1 MTLQKRLYSS
11 LAVMVRRQ
19 WAPASAL
26 SRQPHLSSSRILRLQ
41 RRYVTGP
48 QPSSP
53 QNFNNGSSNS
63 SDSKSNSDALKDKKD
78 ETFENIIKSE
88 KPLHENGHCSLE
100 DRQPE
105 PQQKG
110 QTKLDPAPEAEKAE
124 KKARPQFLKDIKDLP
139 SEYELRRSE
148 LSKWLVQN
156 LDKLQ
161 TTIFTA
167 GQTLNDFT
175 GYSAIEKLKKS
186 IEEQDKL
193 ITQTREE
200 VRRCKELYGAAISNR
215 SASQREVNELL
226 QRKHA
231 WSPVDL
237 ERFTELYR
245 NDHANQHAE
254 AESEANLNAAERVL
268 EDAQLQMTRLISAR
282 YHEEQI
288 WSDKIRRASTWGT
301 WALMGFNIFLF
312 IVVQLGLEPWK
323 RRRLVGSFE
332 EKVKHALAESE
343 QHNEE
348 NNRKHAAENKGSEMV
363 LSQTDTERLER
374 LETLQTKTLQVLSTA
389 LLAPQSPATST
400 AVVAEGATPAHSSGI
415 TSDVELTWRTLPERL
430 LTSTDAAANVA
441 VCRPEEIAGLAGAGA
456 VFGLLVGTL
465 ITLIVKS

>member
-1 MTLQKRLYSS
+1 VAGS
-11 LAVMVRRQ
+11 
-19 WAPASAL
+19 
-26 SRQPHLSSSRILRLQ
+26 QP
-41 RRYVTGP
+41 
-48 QPSSP
+48 PSP
-53 QNFNNGSSNS
+53 PNFNNGSNNNK
-63 SDSKSNSDALKDKKD
+63 SDSTEKKD

-88 KPLHENGHCSLE
+88 KPLHEDGHCSLE
-100 DRQPE
+100 DRHPE

-110 QTKLDPAPEAEKAE
+110 QMKPDPAPEAENIE
-124 KKARPQFLKDIKDLP
+124 EKARPQFLKDIKDLP

-186 IEEQDKL
+186 IEEQEKL
-193 ITQTREE
+193 ISQTRED

-231 WSPVDL
+231 WSPADL

-254 AESEANLNAAERVL
+254 AESEANLNSAERVL

-332 EKVKHALAESE
+332 EKVKLALAESE
-343 QHNEE
+343 QHSEEISRKNAAE
-348 NNRKHAAENKGSEMV
+348 NNRSEVV
-363 LSQTDTERLER
+363 LSQADTERLER

-389 LLAPQSPATST
+389 LLAPQPPATPT
-400 AVVAEGATPAHSSGI
+400 GVAVKPSMPAQSSGI

-430 LTSTDAAANVA
+430 LTSTDAQANVA
-441 VCRPEEIAGLAGAGA
+441 ICRPEEIAGLAGAGA

-465 ITLIVKS
+465 ITLIVKN